1 MTRVKEFLSK
11 FSGAV
16 SLAPKECLI
25 TDENYEVHSSVDID
39 DPTRVHVVLQLRGN
53 VLTQLVADP
62 MLIEKIKSDLK
73 KSARESGVD
82 WDRCE
87 ITESSPKPYLTE
99 FFLTPR

>member
-1 MTRVKEFLSK
+1 MTKVREFLSK

-25 TDENYEVHSSVDID
+25 TEEHYEVHSGVDID
-39 DPTRVHVVLQLRGN
+39 DCTRVHVVLQLRGN

-62 MLIEKIKSDLK
+62 MLVEKMKSDLK
-73 KSARESGVD
+73 RAARESGVD
-82 WDRCE
+82 WEKCE
-87 ITESSPKPYLTE
+87 IDETTPKPYLTE